1 MREML
6 FENWKWLF
14 ENTNQ
19 TPPVFLTKN
28 KKDKRFRFKFK
39 KKRDFDFEGVV
50 KSKAVK
56 PNCLRRPYLLF
67 MSWHSWGRNEE
78 AQTKEM

>member
-1 MREML
+1 MKYCL
-6 FENWKWLF
+6 KTENGCLKI
-14 ENTNQ
+14 Q
-19 TPPVFLTKN
+19 TKHPLVFLTKN

-56 PNCLRRPYLLF
+56 PNCLRRP
-67 MSWHSWGRNEE
+67 H
-78 AQTKEM
+78 